1 MKKKKTERRFRK
13 HLNKTKKKK
22 KEVRSVNTKHSC
34 VQGKRRQ
41 LTPKNR
47 KEKVIQFL

>member
-1 MKKKKTERRFRK
+1 MKKKKQNDGFASTSIKQR
-13 HLNKTKKKK
+13 KK